1 MCGRIL
7 ARFSFLSILR
17 VYLFYGNENPN
28 SLQVRKKVQA
38 SRQLLVGV
46 QLNQDDVS
54 EFFSFEQ
61 PSYNYYEFIS
71 DIGGALGLILGLSI
85 QVSNFVLFS
94 AYLVLVLVFNN
105 KQSRQKS

>member
-1 MCGRIL
+1 MSQDTL
-7 ARFSFLSILR
+7 MQD
-17 VYLFYGNENPN
+17 N
-28 SLQVRKKVQA
+28 QVNT
-38 SRQLLVGV
+38 VGV

-85 QVSNFVLFS
+85 QVSL
-94 AYLVLVLVFNN
+94 
-105 KQSRQKS
+105 KKH

>member
-1 MCGRIL
+1 MQD
-7 ARFSFLSILR
+7 
-17 VYLFYGNENPN
+17 N
-28 SLQVRKKVQA
+28 QVNT
-38 SRQLLVGV
+38 VGV

-85 QVSNFVLFS
+85 QVSLKNTKQPVIVI
-94 AYLVLVLVFNN
+94 LVSCVNN
-105 KQSRQKS
+105 KPDY